1 MILCVGFANLNTLM
15 LIRILFVCLYRKM
28 LPPEVQFQNLLIV
41 SPSNWEHT
49 HTHTHYT
56 QQPHKIMQFLREKFS
71 CAAEEGKK
79 KKFLCRARSARFLVL
94 FLISVLLI
102 LLAYTFKSDPEDEG
116 ENGGH
121 GRGARLN
128 GNASLYFRLVQFLF
142 QYTFK
147 LYTYTRF
154 KCGQVI
160 GEFAAQNLKTCQ
172 KFSLR
177 IRRS

>member
-1 MILCVGFANLNTLM
+1 
-15 LIRILFVCLYRKM
+15 
-28 LPPEVQFQNLLIV
+28 
-41 SPSNWEHT
+41 
-49 HTHTHYT
+49 
-56 QQPHKIMQFLREKFS
+56 MQFLREKFS

-142 QYTFK
+142 QYSNY
-147 LYTYTRF
+147 LH
-154 KCGQVI
+154 
-160 GEFAAQNLKTCQ
+160 
-172 KFSLR
+172 
-177 IRRS
+177 